1 MSVADHG
8 SSSSTNDDGRK
19 LWRFIGWYG
28 ASEMA
33 QRVTR
38 IATTILLARW
48 LAPEAFGVAAI
59 AITTFEIVRI
69 AANAGIGQAVVRA
82 PDDELNAT
90 LEGARR
96 LLPRLMAG
104 LAVLQSAIGAGIAV
118 ATGRAELGLMIAL
131 LSGVYL
137 MMPAGLIEA
146 YLLQRSERHRAI
158 AAVATVQA
166 VADNVLTAALAIAGF
181 GAWAIVLPKVLTTP
195 IWVFGMRRSIGRP
208 DTRREHPVD
217 ARALLAY
224 AAPVAGTELAAA
236 ARLHLDKVL
245 VGAALGVEA
254 LGIYYFVF
262 NAGLGLSLSLT
273 TALSNSVYP
282 HLARVAHDARALVER
297 FDQAIVRTA
306 VPIGLIIGLQAALAV
321 YYVPVLFGQKWAGA
335 AMLVQLLTVS
345 AIAKPLADLSSQA
358 LRASARTSL
367 DFALSLAISIVALA
381 ALAAGLTG
389 GLAHGIAVMSV
400 MTIIAQLSAALI
412 VRRALSAT
420 DLSALSQQ
428 GRLQ

>member
-1 MSVADHG
+1 MSEVAPDSRRG
-8 SSSSTNDDGRK
+8 DADDGRK

-38 IATTILLARW
+38 IVTTILLARW
-48 LAPEAFGVAAI
+48 LTPEAFGVAAI

-82 PDDELNAT
+82 RDEALVAT

-96 LLPRLMAG
+96 LLPKLMLG
-104 LAVLQSAIGAGIAV
+104 LAVVQCFIGLSV
-118 ATGRAELGLMIAL
+118 AWVTGRPELGLMIAVL
-131 LSGVYL
+131 AGVYL

-158 AAVATVQA
+158 AGVATAQA
-166 VADNVLTAALAIAGF
+166 VADNVLTAALALSGF

-195 IWVFGMRRSIGRP
+195 IWVLGMRWSLTRP
-208 DTRREHPVD
+208 DTRGVVPVP
-217 ARALLAY
+217 ARDLLAY
-224 AAPVAGTELAAA
+224 SVPVAGTELAAA

-245 VGAALGVEA
+245 VGALLGVEA

-282 HLARVAHDARALVER
+282 HLARVADDARALLER
-297 FDQAIVRTA
+297 LDRAVVRTA
-306 VPIGLIIGLQAALAV
+306 IPIGLVIGLQAALAV
-321 YYVPVLFGQKWAGA
+321 YYVPLLFGQKWAHA
-335 AMLVQLLTVS
+335 AVLVQLLTVS
-345 AIAKPLADLSSQA
+345 AVAKPLADLASQA
-358 LRASARTSL
+358 LRASGRTSF
-367 DFALSLAISIVALA
+367 DFAVSSIVSAVALA
-381 ALAAGLTG
+381 GLAVGLQG
-389 GLAHGIAVMSV
+389 GLWAGIAAMSV
-400 MTIIAQLSAALI
+400 MTILAQIVAALV
-412 VRRALSAT
+412 VRRVLAAQAPGGSLAVKEV
-420 DLSALSQQ
+420 L
-428 GRLQ
+428 